1 MVRLFDVQNGNVIP
15 TEHCY
20 TLKFL
25 KDIMSQYPL
34 NHMKV
39 YTYLFYMTC
48 PNPDQNPFFHYRD
61 VDKEEAILEQLDAD
75 FSSEDDEI
83 QLALRLCQKMYET
96 ETSRAYNGIKKALD
110 NLADYMAKTSIT
122 DGRDGN
128 ISQIA
133 NVAKNFDA
141 IRQTYKGVFRDLIEE
156 QQSSVRGGQ
165 NLAYDDM

>member
-1 MVRLFDVQNGNVIP
+1 MVRIFDVQNGKVIP

-25 KDIMSQYPL
+25 KDIMDNYPDDY
-34 NHMKV
+34 MKI

-48 PNPDQNPFFHYRD
+48 PNPDLNPFFHYREAE
-61 VDKEEAILEQLDAD
+61 KEEEVYREVDGE
-75 FSSEDDEI
+75 FFSEDDLI
-83 QLALRLCQKMYET
+83 QHALRMCQKMYET

-165 NLAYDDM
+165 NLAYDQ

>member
-1 MVRLFDVQNGNVIP
+1 MVRLFDVQNGKVIP
-15 TEHCY
+15 SEHCY
-20 TLKFL
+20 TLKSL
-25 KDIMSQYPL
+25 KDIMHQYPL
-34 NHMKV
+34 NHLKV

-48 PNPDQNPFFHYRD
+48 PNPDLNPFFHYRD
-61 VDKEEAILEQLDAD
+61 VDKEEVILEEIEAD
-75 FSSEDDEI
+75 FSTEDDEI
-83 QLALRLCQKMYET
+83 QHALQMCQKMYET

-110 NLADYMAKTSIT
+110 NLADYMARTSIT

-141 IRQTYKGVFRDLIEE
+141 IRQTYKGVFRDLVEE

>member
-1 MVRLFDVQNGNVIP
+1 MVRLFDVQNGKVIP

-25 KDIMSQYPL
+25 KDIMDKHPDEY
-34 NHMKV
+34 MKI

-48 PNPDQNPFFHYRD
+48 PNPDLNPFFHYRD
-61 VDKEEAILEQLDAD
+61 VEKEEEVYREVDGD
-75 FSSEDDEI
+75 FFAEDDEI
-83 QLALRLCQKMYET
+83 QHALRMCQKMYET

-110 NLADYMAKTSIT
+110 NLADYMSRTSIT

-165 NLAYDDM
+165 NLAYDQ